1 MPNFMK
7 EPNGAIS
14 RILTHLVKSLG
25 ALKIISKKKTRGAV
39 HSYLRLIV
47 KR

>member
-1 MPNFMK
+1 MPHFMK

-25 ALKIISKKKTRGAV
+25 ALKIISKKKLGEQFT
-39 HSYLRLIV
+39 HI
-47 KR
+47 

>member
-1 MPNFMK
+1 MPHFMK

-25 ALKIISKKKTRGAV
+25 ALKKTRGAV